1 MTNTIPATNSVNIAQ
16 HTLNLVCAS
25 NAQTQPR
32 ETALSNSTPSS
43 EPTASD
49 ATAPDTS
56 IAAAPGPSSS
66 DVTRADKASTA
77 PTAPTKSTSTPAS
90 SVSTG
95 TKPGR
100 DAKLTRNVAKRAA
113 HKGSPNFI
121 QLTHTPLIPERILRQ
136 YGAYSWY
143 DERFRAAARLLQC
156 LWLRD
161 HDIPTASSPANA
173 SDSPAANA
181 GFGSILTVE
190 AANAGR
196 NFLSKT
202 IHRYA
207 LHSWLMSEPGAC
219 YEETRFFGNSLSSMP
234 MAFNLLAP
242 LAWDLDLASRV
253 FSRLLPG
260 IFQRAERIRFES
272 KSGTPR
278 HPVQP
283 ARRGTVPR
291 GPIGLRL
298 CNSWRRC
305 ERSTL
310 HRLYRDQVFETL
322 DHTNIAKMRDR
333 YNEASRQVRLYDNP
347 DSLILR
353 SPPIEQFWREH
364 MLAQLAVDNGVT
376 AKAVF
381 LAIGPELNR
390 RVQGAFQVYQG
401 ELIEPDRQEPGRV
414 PFIPM
419 TLETVIRA
427 IADAGAIDHA
437 CALWDRY
444 CDFDRVYRLS
454 LQQLT
459 GDAARAPASKSAQH
473 HQPAALPPTSR
484 ALAATPA
491 RRTRAASSRPRGNTA
506 ATKREAV

>member
-1 MTNTIPATNSVNIAQ
+1 M
-16 HTLNLVCAS
+16 
-25 NAQTQPR
+25 
-32 ETALSNSTPSS
+32 
-43 EPTASD
+43 
-49 ATAPDTS
+49 
-56 IAAAPGPSSS
+56 
-66 DVTRADKASTA
+66 
-77 PTAPTKSTSTPAS
+77 
-90 SVSTG
+90 
-95 TKPGR
+95 PGR
-100 DAKLTRNVAKRAA
+100 SAERTRNVAKRAA
-113 HKGSPNFI
+113 RKDRPNFI

-143 DERFRAAARLLQC
+143 DDRFRASARLLQC

-161 HDIPTASSPANA
+161 HDIPTAASPVNA
-173 SDSPAANA
+173 SDNPAANA

-190 AANAGR
+190 AANAGL
-196 NFLSKT
+196 NFLSSAV
-202 IHRYA
+202 HRHC

-219 YEETRFFGNSLSSMP
+219 YEETRLFGNSLSSMP

-260 IFQRAERIRFES
+260 IFQRVERIQFETSPGRRDTRFNPRGEGPYLGDRS
-272 KSGTPR
+272 AFDCAIHGVDVSGTPCI
-278 HPVQP
+278 VY
-283 ARRGTVPR
+283 TE
-291 GPIGLRL
+291 IKY
-298 CNSWRRC
+298 S
-305 ERSTL
+305 
-310 HRLYRDQVFETL
+310 ETL
-322 DHTNIAKMRDR
+322 NHTNIAKMRER

-390 RVQGAFQVYQG
+390 RVQGAFQVYEG
-401 ELIEPDRQEPGRV
+401 ELIEPNRQEPGRV

-427 IADAGAIDHA
+427 IAHAGAIDHA
-437 CALWDRY
+437 RALWGRY

-454 LQQLT
+454 FQQLT
-459 GDAARAPASKSAQH
+459 GDASPNPTDKPAQH
-473 HQPAALPPTSR
+473 LQATALPPIRR
-484 ALAATPA
+484 APV
-491 RRTRAASSRPRGNTA
+491 RRTRASSRRPSDTSI
-506 ATKREAV
+506 TKQEAV

>member
-1 MTNTIPATNSVNIAQ
+1 M
-16 HTLNLVCAS
+16 
-25 NAQTQPR
+25 
-32 ETALSNSTPSS
+32 
-43 EPTASD
+43 
-49 ATAPDTS
+49 
-56 IAAAPGPSSS
+56 
-66 DVTRADKASTA
+66 
-77 PTAPTKSTSTPAS
+77 
-90 SVSTG
+90 
-95 TKPGR
+95 PGR
-100 DAKLTRNVAKRAA
+100 GAKRTPNVAKRAV
-113 HKGSPNFI
+113 HKDRPEFI

-161 HDIPTASSPANA
+161 HDIPTASSPVNA
-173 SDSPAANA
+173 SDSPAAKA

-190 AANAGR
+190 AANAGL
-196 NFLSKT
+196 NFLSKD

-219 YEETRFFGNSLSSMP
+219 YEEIRFFGNSLSSMP

-253 FSRLLPG
+253 FRRLLPG
-260 IFQRAERIRFES
+260 IFQRAERIQFETSPGRRDTRFN
-272 KSGTPR
+272 
-278 HPVQP
+278 
-283 ARRGTVPR
+283 RRGE
-291 GPIGLRL
+291 GPYLGD
-298 CNSWRRC
+298 
-305 ERSTL
+305 RSAFDCAIHGVDASGKPCIVYTEIK
-310 HRLYRDQVFETL
+310 YSETL

-376 AKAVF
+376 ARAVF

-401 ELIEPDRQEPGRV
+401 ELIEPDRQDPGRV

-427 IADAGAIDHA
+427 IADAGANDHA
-437 CALWDRY
+437 RALWGRY

-454 LQQLT
+454 MQELAKETSSRGSASTTSQTLETQL
-459 GDAARAPASKSAQH
+459 P
-473 HQPAALPPTSR
+473 ALP
-484 ALAATPA
+484 PA
-491 RRTRAASSRPRGNTA
+491 RRTRTSLPTRQTRAVSSRPRGNTSI
-506 ATKREAV
+506 TKQEAV